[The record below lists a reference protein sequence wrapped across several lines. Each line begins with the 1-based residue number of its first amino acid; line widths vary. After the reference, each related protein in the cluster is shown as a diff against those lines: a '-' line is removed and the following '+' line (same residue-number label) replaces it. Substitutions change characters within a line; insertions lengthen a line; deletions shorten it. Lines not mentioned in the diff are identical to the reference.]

1 MTPAYEH
8 ARALACMDG
17 LLLTTL
23 FAPEHPDALTG
34 DEDTELLTP
43 VVIVY
48 DEQGREVIEDTRR
61 IA

>member
-1 MTPAYEH
+1 MTPRMSYEAAH
-8 ARALACMDG
+8 ALACMDG

-23 FAPEHPDALTG
+23 FAPALTG